1 MSTHMLRQGHDL
13 RRERKN
19 FKDMNDKLFKFWD
32 DHSTYK
38 VTTEQLLEKVTVM
51 YTSFN
56 AVRYGKNV
64 NDGRAFE
71 NETE

>member
-38 VTTEQLLEKVTVM
+38 VTTEQLLEKVAVM

-56 AVRYGKNV
+56 AVRYGKNAD
-64 NDGRAFE
+64 DGRAFE

>member
-1 MSTHMLRQGHDL
+1 MSARMLQQGHDL

-19 FKDMNDKLFKFWD
+19 FKDMNEKLFKLWD

-38 VTTEQLLEKVTVM
+38 ITTEQLLEKVAEM

-56 AVRYGKNV
+56 AVRYGKNAD
-64 NDGRAFE
+64 DGREFE